1 MGAAFWTLLIKFILP
16 ILFAQHESLSILA
29 YIMWDFWWVLH
40 IALGIC
46 ILKWKRHVYFFALGT
61 SIVEIVIIVT
71 KFYLFLS
78 DPVWNIWKMNWFV
91 NKVFVLSCFIMMLVY
106 FLKNRVELKL
116 TPIRAEYSA
125 AED

>member
-1 MGAAFWTLLIKFILP
+1 M
-16 ILFAQHESLSILA
+16 
-29 YIMWDFWWVLH
+29 
-40 IALGIC
+40 
-46 ILKWKRHVYFFALGT
+46 
-61 SIVEIVIIVT
+61 EIVIIVT